1 MSKRERR
8 ATWFKCFLS
17 SKATVD
23 AIPDENVGK
32 GLKAAFAYF
41 DNKTIPPL
49 DPLSNVVFCAM
60 RPYIDEAFSDY
71 EASVRAGQSGAAVR
85 WDKGGANSPPM
96 PSLWGYVEKQ
106 KRRQKRITKTEI
118 KEVKHR
124 HEKEG
129 DRGRKNRNTLF
140 SGMSADGPPD
150 MRR

>member
-49 DPLSNVVFCAM
+49 DPLSNVVFCVM

-85 WDKGGANSPPM
+85 WDKGG
-96 PSLWGYVEKQ
+96 GE
-106 KRRQKRITKTEI
+106 
-118 KEVKHR
+118 
-124 HEKEG
+124 
-129 DRGRKNRNTLF
+129 
-140 SGMSADGPPD
+140 
-150 MRR
+150 